1 MRDYR
6 VLSLLRGDNSY
17 DDSVPSLLALVPV
30 LSTKYLI
37 ERNLQTEC
45 RKAYEAGVEVG
56 FDAGVQHAQS
66 DLLKIWH
73 PEFSDPILLEFREKL
88 IALHMEYGVRL
99 QYHTG
104 QGLGIVKY

>member
-6 VLSLLRGDNSY
+6 VISLLRGDNSY
-17 DDSVPSLLALVPV
+17 RENIHRLLSLFPV
-30 LSTKYLI
+30 LSTKYI
-37 ERNLQTEC
+37 TERKLQTES
-45 RKAYEAGVEVG
+45 RRAYELGVEVG

-66 DLLKIWH
+66 DLLQIWH

-88 IALHMEYGVRL
+88 IALHREYGVRL

-104 QGLGIVKY
+104 QGLGIVKS